1 MLTQAIVHTLARSCL
16 LYPPHPIGQG
26 RRRPVKALPL
36 RAYNAGMTDPLIL
49 ASGSPR
55 RRELLAALGLPFTVV
70 VSNEPEPLLDGIS
83 PREQTVQLA
92 LRKARAV
99 AAAQSEGWVLGA
111 DTIVVLDGE
120 ILGKPS
126 DPADAVAMLQRLRGR
141 DHEVYTGLAL
151 VQASTGAAHTMSV
164 PATVSM
170 RDASDDEIAAY
181 VATGEPL
188 DKAGSYG
195 IQGLG
200 GALVSGYEGC
210 FNTIVGLPLCGVAA
224 LLQEAGIVLPTAK
237 SACRRPDGSTCPE
250 WPTL

>member
-1 MLTQAIVHTLARSCL
+1 MQTMADRLARAIARGERCPESSL
-16 LYPPHPIGQG
+16 
-26 RRRPVKALPL
+26 RRPAHFPY
-36 RAYNAGMTDPLIL
+36 YNARMTARLIL

-55 RRELLAALGLPFTVV
+55 RRELLTALGIPFIVV
-70 VSNEPEPLLDGIS
+70 VSNEPEPLLEGIS

-99 AAAQSEGWVLGA
+99 ASAQSGGWVLGA

-120 ILGKPS
+120 ILGKPE

-151 VQASTGAAHTMSV
+151 VNAATSEEHTSSV

-170 RDASDDEIAAY
+170 RDASDDEIATY

-188 DKAGSYG
+188 DKAGAYG

-200 GALVSGYEGC
+200 GALVAGYDGC

-224 LLQEAGIVLPTAK
+224 LLRDAGVALPIGEP
-237 SACRRPDGSTCPE
+237 ACRRPDGSACPE
-250 WPTL
+250 WPAQ

>member
-1 MLTQAIVHTLARSCL
+1 MAESLV
-16 LYPPHPIGQG
+16 
-26 RRRPVKALPL
+26 
-36 RAYNAGMTDPLIL
+36 L

-55 RRELLAALGLPFTVV
+55 RRELLSLLGIPYTVV
-70 VSNEPEPLLDGIS
+70 VSNEPEPLLEGIA

-99 AAAQSEGWVLGA
+99 AATQSVGWVLGA

-120 ILGKPS
+120 ILGKPA
-126 DPADAVAMLQRLRGR
+126 DPEDAVSMLKRLRGR

-151 VQASTGAAHTMSV
+151 INAATGVGHTSSI
-164 PATVSM
+164 PATVTM
-170 RDASDDEIAAY
+170 RDYDDTDILAY

-188 DKAGSYG
+188 DKAGAYG

-200 GALVSGYEGC
+200 GALVAGYEGC

-224 LLQEAGIVLPTAK
+224 LLRTAGIPIAAQP
-237 SACRRPDGSTCPE
+237 ACRRPDGSVCPE
-250 WPTL
+250 WRAS